1 VERGDSQNTA
11 VAVAVAGVCG
21 DEADQ
26 QKHTVQATHC
36 PLLTLI
42 EKGAGESS
50 WTEIPCE
57 RMIWHSS
64 RGVHVSCVAWPI
76 LLVLQYGNL
85 QKQNVCYAV
94 TL

>member
-1 VERGDSQNTA
+1 MMGNSQNTA
-11 VAVAVAGVCG
+11 AAAVVAVGVCG

-26 QKHTVQATHC
+26 QKHTVQATRC
-36 PLLTLI
+36 PLLTLF
-42 EKGAGESS
+42 EKAAGESS

-57 RMIWHSS
+57 RMKLHSS
-64 RGVHVSCVAWPI
+64 KGVRVSCVALPI
-76 LLVLQYGNL
+76 LLALQYGNL